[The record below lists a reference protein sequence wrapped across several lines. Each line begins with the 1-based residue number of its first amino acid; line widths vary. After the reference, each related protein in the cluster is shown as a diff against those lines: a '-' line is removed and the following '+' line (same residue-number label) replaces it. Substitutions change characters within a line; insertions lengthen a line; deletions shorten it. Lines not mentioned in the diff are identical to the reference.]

1 MRAVSDVMPKR
12 MLRFCCGGNT
22 AFGHNLH
29 TFTQRRRTLQRFA
42 KGSLALIAAINISVI
57 DGGDPE
63 IEMLFNE
70 ACQLKRGHIP
80 VHQTPVAHDKTGEF
94 RALRGKGNTLNHNIF
109 LKEVMSP
116 VYAITLLKQ

>member
-1 MRAVSDVMPKR
+1 MRAVSDVMPKC

-29 TFTQRRRTLQRFA
+29 TFTQRWRTLQRFA
-42 KGSLALIAAINISVI
+42 KSGLALIAAINISVI

-63 IEMLFNE
+63 IEMLFYKVR
-70 ACQLKRGHIP
+70 QLDRRHIP
-80 VHQTPVAHDKTGEF
+80 VHKAPVAHNESGEF